1 MRNLYFCKVLF
12 LFAAAMMAAPGWGQ
26 LSVQR
31 QAVCAACHGAQGYSQ
46 SPGVPSLAAQP
57 KLFLETQLVLMREGI
72 REVPSM
78 KGLLDGLTDTELT
91 AIAQYYSE
99 FPLPKP
105 PEDRQPALF
114 SLGEKLSKEMRCG
127 ICHLPTFVG
136 REQIPRLA
144 GQREDFLLSSLQQ
157 FRNDQARGRDSN
169 MSAAVQ
175 GVSDDDLRALA
186 HYLSRVQPQ

>member
-1 MRNLYFCKVLF
+1 MRHLFIFKALF
-12 LFAAAMMAAPGWGQ
+12 LLGAAVFAAPGWGQ

-31 QAVCAACHGAQGYSQ
+31 QSVCAACHGAQGYSQ
-46 SPGVPSLAAQP
+46 SQGVPSLAAQP

-72 REVPSM
+72 RDVPSM

-105 PEDRQPALF
+105 PEDRQPTLY
-114 SLGEKLSKEMRCG
+114 SQGEKLSKEMRCG
-127 ICHLPTFVG
+127 ICHLPTVVG

-157 FRNDQARGRDSN
+157 FRNNQAMGRDSN
-169 MSAAVQ
+169 MAASVQ
-175 GVSDDDLRALA
+175 GASDDDLRALA
-186 HYLSRVQPQ
+186 HYLSRVQSQ

>member
-1 MRNLYFCKVLF
+1 MPNLFIFKTLF
-12 LFAAAMMAAPGWGQ
+12 LLLAACLAVPSWGQ

-46 SPGVPSLAAQP
+46 MQGVPSLASQP

-72 REVPSM
+72 RDVPSM
-78 KGLLDGLTDTELT
+78 KGLLDGLTDNELT

-105 PEDRQPALF
+105 PADRQSALF
-114 SLGEKLSKEMRCG
+114 EQGEKLSKDMRCA
-127 ICHLPTFVG
+127 ICHLPTFLG

-144 GQREDFLLSSLQQ
+144 GQREDFLYTSLQQ
-157 FRNDQARGRDSN
+157 FKNNQAMGRDSN
-169 MSAAVQ
+169 MTASVQ
-175 GVSDDDLRALA
+175 GVSDDDLRALS
-186 HYLSRVQPQ
+186 HYLSRVQP